1 MECKIT
7 NKKWIDNL
15 LALSLIISCVPGW
28 YLIESIG
35 MNKFWL
41 IFGFLNLIL
50 AILIIKICLVNR
62 KVNKNCILNKFNLLI
77 ILYIIWTFLSYF
89 INGRDIAT
97 ILYIGKM
104 DFLIFIYFFM
114 VGLYMYTQDIDAN
127 KYTILTIS
135 NYIFKFGILLSFI
148 ALYQYIF
155 KTNYIFG
162 IKLTFWPSFNPA
174 ALYQNVNGFGMYLF
188 LSIVSG
194 AICIYNKGK
203 HNKGISVALL
213 VVQCYVLYLT
223 ISRTSIIV
231 TIVFIT
237 ISILIS
243 LLMRK
248 SKLLNIMNKRI
259 FIGFIIANIIMIL
272 TIFNI
277 FTPFKVNISEK
288 EQNEKTS
295 IEMLQEKNSRGLNY
309 REIIWGN
316 VIKNSRD
323 YVYFGDGLKYSVV
336 KNTNI
341 NEIINK
347 NSDIN
352 TRISYHNTLIRYF
365 ASNGLL
371 GLCIFLLIMLYAPF
385 ILLFRMIKRRKLD
398 YNYLILMF
406 FQISILMYMQ
416 MEEVYIGEIGLIQ
429 LVNMISLVYANR
441 LVLQDKIIQ

>member
-7 NKKWIDNL
+7 NKKCIDNL

-41 IFGFLNLIL
+41 VFGVLNFIL
-50 AILIIKICLVNR
+50 AILIIKNCLL
-62 KVNKNCILNKFNLLI
+62 NKKTKKNSILNRFNLLI
-77 ILYIIWTFLSYF
+77 VLYIIWTFLSYF
-89 INGRDIAT
+89 INGRDMST

-104 DFLIFIYFFM
+104 DFLIFIYFFV
-114 VGLYMYTQDIDAN
+114 VGIYIYTQDGNEN

-135 NYIFKFGILLSFI
+135 NYIFKFGVLLSFI

-155 KTNYIFG
+155 KSNYLFG
-162 IKLTFWPSFNPA
+162 FKLTFWPSFNPA

-188 LSIVSG
+188 LSIVAG
-194 AICIYNKGK
+194 VIGIYNSGK
-203 HNKGISVALL
+203 NNKGISVALV
-213 VVQCYVLYLT
+213 VVQCYILYLT
-223 ISRTSIIV
+223 VSRTSIIV
-231 TIVFIT
+231 TIIFIS
-237 ISILIS
+237 ISILIT
-243 LLMRK
+243 LIMRRAR
-248 SKLLNIMNKRI
+248 LLNVMNKRI
-259 FIGFIIANIIMIL
+259 CISFIIANIIMIL

-277 FTPFKVNISEK
+277 IVPVNLNTSDK
-288 EQNEKTS
+288 DQNEKTS
-295 IEMLQEKNSRGLNY
+295 LQMLEEKNSKGLNY
-309 REIIWGN
+309 RGIIWES
-316 VIKNSRD
+316 VMKNSKD
-323 YVYFGDGLKYSVV
+323 YICWGDGLKYNVV
-336 KNTNI
+336 KKTNI

-347 NSDIN
+347 TSDTN

-365 ASNGLL
+365 ASNGLF

-385 ILLFRMIKRRKLD
+385 ILLFRMIKRRTLN
-398 YNYLILMF
+398 YNYLIIMI

-441 LVLQDKIIQ
+441 LVLQNKIIE